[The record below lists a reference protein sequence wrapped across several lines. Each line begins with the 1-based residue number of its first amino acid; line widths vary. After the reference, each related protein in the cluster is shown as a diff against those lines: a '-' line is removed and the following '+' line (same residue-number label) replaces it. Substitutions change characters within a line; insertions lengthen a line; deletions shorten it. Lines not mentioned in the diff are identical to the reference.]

1 MKPRLGVNIDHIA
14 TLRQAR
20 GEGYPSLV
28 DAAHI
33 VLDAGADQ
41 ITIHLREDRR
51 HIQDYDVP
59 AIKLVTQKFGVPL
72 NLEMGANDEILEIA
86 LESKPEWICLVP
98 EKREELTTEGGL
110 NLLDDNV
117 FKKIRICCTKL
128 KAGIENVKIS
138 LFVESS
144 MEILQKAKEL
154 PIDAVEIHTG
164 DYARAFNSQDDLDI
178 YLEDFA
184 KAAKYMEENKIGFH
198 AGHGLTDKSVI
209 PLVEQGYFVEYNI
222 GHWIICQSVF
232 KGLDKI
238 VASLKKTL
246 TKGK

>member
-1 MKPRLGVNIDHIA
+1 MNSNKIYIIAEAGVNHNGD
-14 TLRQAR
+14 
-20 GEGYPSLV
+20 
-28 DAAHI
+28 
-33 VLDAGADQ
+33 
-41 ITIHLREDRR
+41 
-51 HIQDYDVP
+51 
-59 AIKLVTQKFGVPL
+59 
-72 NLEMGANDEILEIA
+72 
-86 LESKPEWICLVP
+86 
-98 EKREELTTEGGL
+98 
-110 NLLDDNV
+110 
-117 FKKIRICCTKL
+117 
-128 KAGIENVKIS
+128 
-138 LFVESS
+138 
-144 MEILQKAKEL
+144 LQKAKEL

-164 DYARAFNSQDDLDI
+164 DYARAFNSQEDLDI

-232 KGLDKI
+232 KGLDKT